1 MAENNDDNNNNN
13 DNDNDNNDNDNNNER
28 GFLGGVIDYLTTPIR
43 NTARTNRQNLIDQ
56 DIRPNQ
62 NQREQAFN
70 LEEEL
75 GIEAG
80 VAALFPE
87 EASAEE
93 DDDEDQEPYEEP
105 ETEEAPQEPFIM
117 VMTPTTTYTLGGMSM
132 AFDTDEPTPN
142 TDYEVGVVLS
152 KENRP
157 AIGSDDERKLVEGI
171 CKNQYEKFNR
181 AETSMKSIERLL
193 QSRGIMD
200 TITST
205 TTVLDRYDMKQPFTI
220 IFPQDPDLKSISLK
234 MTFDKSEPRTVD
246 LLVDFRKVSKEEVAL
261 SCAWWNLHGFF
272 SDSSGSKQT
281 LSRDMNWSYLHFKNH
296 VNDNLYNDVNK
307 AFLKYEKK
315 QRGGPLFFK
324 LLVDILLSSNE
335 TSLSSLESTIKN
347 FNIAKD
353 GMDDIP
359 ETIKTLEAG
368 SLTIQAMRDDGSERS
383 PLPEKFVIDLF
394 KVFQTTSVPLFNEK
408 MKALHMNL
416 DMHRLTKKEKT
427 LNTIDNL
434 NGIFDMALDYYTE
447 LFNEGIWTQVTLETA
462 KSSFIFWK
470 NRCWNCRK
478 EDCNVGKCKLPIDQA
493 QIEISKQEWMKDNN
507 KDSIPGRRRNGK
519 AKGDR
524 PNAWRPPEPTEN
536 NKRVIYGKPH
546 TWNGRSSWIEDATPS
561 SGFPDTPPGAI
572 NLTGTEVPSSIQ
584 PPPSTGKTPTGDDAT
599 AMTNET
605 GLTLEQNNEMRRIQ
619 ANLQNLGASFA
630 SILKE

>member
-1 MAENNDDNNNNN
+1 MAENNNDEDNNNDNNNN
-13 DNDNDNNDNDNNNER
+13 DNNDNNER
-28 GFLGGVIDYLTTPIR
+28 GFLGGVIDYFATPIR
-43 NTARTNRQNLIDQ
+43 DTARTNRQNLIDQ
-56 DIRPNQ
+56 NIRQNQ
-62 NQREQAFN
+62 NQREQAYN

-75 GIEAG
+75 GIGAG
-80 VAALFPE
+80 VAALFRDN
-87 EASAEE
+87 SDTDEE
-93 DDDEDQEPYEEP
+93 DQDTFEDNNDA
-105 ETEEAPQEPFIM
+105 EEAPEDPFNII
-117 VMTPTTTYTLGGMSM
+117 MTPTTYTLGGMSM
-132 AFDTDEPTPN
+132 AFDTDEPSPN

-220 IFPQDPDLKSISLK
+220 IFPEDISLTNISLK
-234 MTFDKSEPRTVD
+234 MTFDKSAPRTVD
-246 LLVDFRKVSKEEVAL
+246 LLVDFRKVTKDEVAL

-272 SDSSGSKQT
+272 MDSSNTKQT

-315 QRGGPLFFK
+315 KRGGPLFFK

-368 SLTIQAMRDDGSERS
+368 SLTIRAMRDDGSERP

-408 MKALHMNL
+408 MKALHLNL
-416 DMHRLTKKEKT
+416 DMHRLTRKEKT

-434 NGIFDMALDYYTE
+434 EGIFDMALDYYTE
-447 LFNEGIWTQVTLETA
+447 LFNEGIWTQATLESA

-478 EDCNVGKCKLPIDQA
+478 EDCNVGICKLPINNE

-507 KDSIPGRRRNGK
+507 KDSIPTRRRNGK
-519 AKGDR
+519 PRGDR
-524 PNAWRPPEPTEN
+524 PNAWRPPEPQEN

-546 TWNGRSSWIEDATPS
+546 TWNGRSSWVEDKTPS
-561 SGFPDTPPGAI
+561 SGLSDAPPGAI
-572 NLTGTEVPSSIQ
+572 NMTGEVPSQIQ
-584 PPPSTGKTPTGDDAT
+584 PPPASAGKSNVGDDAT

-605 GLTLEQNNEMRRIQ
+605 GLTLEQNNEIRRIQ
-619 ANLQNLGASFA
+619 ANLQNLGANLA
-630 SILKE
+630 AILKE